1 MSTPTATFPRTEL
14 RWWLVW
20 AVLAGV
26 IVTMIMWPIM
36 GSVRAPTAGT
46 PASNAPAE
54 HTVTV
59 SGTGREFVTPD
70 MAQVRLGV
78 LVQRPTVEEA
88 RTEAARAAQGV
99 VAALREVGIPD
110 ADIQTSL
117 LTLQPVYEYR
127 DGATTP
133 RIVAY
138 EIRNGLKVTIRDLER
153 VGRAID
159 GALAAGATTL
169 DSVSLDVGDRT
180 AAERQARDRAVRDAR
195 AKADTLV
202 SAAGVRIEDV
212 VSITEN
218 VSTPPWPWQGET
230 AAGDEGTPIAPGVS
244 EVVVTVTV
252 VYRIQ

>member
-1 MSTPTATFPRTEL
+1 
-14 RWWLVW
+14 
-20 AVLAGV
+20 
-26 IVTMIMWPIM
+26 MWPIL
-36 GSVRAPTAGT
+36 GSFRAPIAGPT
-46 PASNAPAE
+46 GSSAAAE

-59 SGTGREFVTPD
+59 SGTDREFVAPD
-70 MAQVRLGV
+70 TAEVRLSV
-78 LVQRPTVEEA
+78 LVQRPTVEDA
-88 RTEAARAAQGV
+88 RAEAARAAQGV
-99 VAALREVGIPD
+99 VAALHDVGIPD
-110 ADIQTSL
+110 ADMQTSV
-117 LTLQPVYEYR
+117 LTLQPLYEYR

-138 EIRNGLKVTIRDLER
+138 EIRNGLKVTIRDLDR

-212 VSITEN
+212 VSITES
-218 VSTPPWPWQGET
+218 VSTPPWPWREEA
-230 AAGDEGTPIAPGVS
+230 AAGDKGTPIAPGLS
-244 EVVVTVTV
+244 EVVVTVTI
-252 VYRIQ
+252 VYGIQ